1 MEKQRQNQDPRN
13 LTLVRQLGGHLGLR
27 VDLVRDQLGDSY
39 ILKQLDESG
48 VNIEENLRGLRNEA
62 EMLNILSGLEVA
74 PRLISNG
81 DNYVL
86 QEDLGDGQPITDPEE
101 FRRNC
106 VKMLACLRD
115 VGVRH
120 GDLTGPQ
127 SGGESNIIAV
137 DNWPWVVDWQ
147 EAHLLTDPAPQKSP
161 YSDSW
166 LLMRTLADWPTATG
180 ETLDT
185 PRVARR
191 WQAVL
196 EALGAH
202 TDLTLPLLD
211 KTFIDLGTY
220 QGDFPALAA
229 AEGMNAIGLD
239 LGGFRSGEDSI
250 IQGEELW
257 RFFPFGTMFLQHA
270 DIMVYPIP
278 RSKKFDVGMMFSTF
292 PYLVQSHGDRA
303 YERLAEWMARCGVF
317 FFETQLAGDG
327 PGLAVHPDLD
337 TVGEMLVTL
346 APGRKVRPLVTIPVT
361 GRDAARTVFEVR

>member
-1 MEKQRQNQDPRN
+1 
-13 LTLVRQLGGHLGLR
+13 
-27 VDLVRDQLGDSY
+27 
-39 ILKQLDESG
+39 
-48 VNIEENLRGLRNEA
+48 
-62 EMLNILSGLEVA
+62 
-74 PRLISNG
+74 
-81 DNYVL
+81 
-86 QEDLGDGQPITDPEE
+86 
-101 FRRNC
+101 
-106 VKMLACLRD
+106 MLACLRD

-127 SGGESNIIAV
+127 AGGESNIIAV

-196 EALGAH
+196 RALGAH
-202 TDLTLPLLD
+202 TDLTLPLRD

-229 AEGMNAIGLD
+229 AEGMDATGID
-239 LGGFRSGEDSI
+239 LGGFRSGADSI
-250 IQGEELW
+250 KQGEELW
-257 RFFPFGTMFLQHA
+257 RLFPFGRMLLARA
-270 DIMVYPIP
+270 DIMDGPARL
-278 RSKKFDVGMMFSTF
+278 RSDVGMMFSTF
-292 PYLVQSHGDRA
+292 PYLVQSHGDQA
-303 YERLAEWMARCGVF
+303 YDCLGEWMARCGVF

-337 TVGEMLVTL
+337 AVGEMLVTL
-346 APGRKVRPLVTIPVT
+346 APDRHVRAIATIPVA
-361 GRDAARTVFEVR
+361 GREASRTVFEVR

>member
-1 MEKQRQNQDPRN
+1 MEIQRRSLELIKQI
-13 LTLVRQLGGHLGLR
+13 GGHLGLR

-86 QEDLGDGQPITDPEE
+86 QEDLGDGQPVTDPEL

-127 SGGESNIIAV
+127 AGGESNIIAV

-196 EALGAH
+196 RALGAH

-229 AEGMNAIGLD
+229 AEGMDATGID
-239 LGGFRSGEDSI
+239 LGGFRSGADSI
-250 IQGEELW
+250 KQGEELW
-257 RFFPFGTMFLQHA
+257 RLFPFGRMLLARA
-270 DIMVYPIP
+270 DIMDGPARL
-278 RSKKFDVGMMFSTF
+278 RSDVGMMFSTF
-292 PYLVQSHGDRA
+292 PYLVQSHGDQA
-303 YERLAEWMARCGVF
+303 YDCLGEWMARCGVF

-337 TVGEMLVTL
+337 AVGEMLVTL
-346 APGRKVRPLVTIPVT
+346 APDRHVRAIATIPVA
-361 GRDAARTVFEVR
+361 GREASRTVFEVR